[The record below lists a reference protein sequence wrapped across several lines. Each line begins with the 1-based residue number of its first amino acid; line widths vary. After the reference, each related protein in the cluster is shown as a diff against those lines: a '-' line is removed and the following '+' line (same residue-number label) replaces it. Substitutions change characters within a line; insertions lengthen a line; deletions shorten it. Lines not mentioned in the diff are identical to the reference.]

1 MSTIF
6 IQIKTK
12 FIFFNCCLSK
22 GSLLALLPL
31 PSKPK
36 PSTRPR
42 LRKKRNAPT
51 AFGGLAH
58 PTSSDSTTSAMES
71 GQVWALNK
79 IMKQIFP
86 PGHWPGELAQPWG
99 GKEMRLFQLKKR
111 RWGCWHHREEAWIDF
126 VERRK
131 KNIQR
136 IQVAP
141 DWKVVSSVIIWNHVL
156 LLVLGFRVKL
166 DLSKHW
172 RWELSP

>member
-99 GKEMRLFQLKKR
+99 GKEMRLFQLKR
-111 RWGCWHHREEAWIDF
+111 GDGDVDTI
-126 VERRK
+126 ERRLGLISSREGK
-131 KNIQR
+131 KIFKGSRWHQ
-136 IQVAP
+136 IE
-141 DWKVVSSVIIWNHVL
+141 
-156 LLVLGFRVKL
+156 KL
-166 DLSKHW
+166 CHQLSFGTMFYSW
-172 RWELSP
+172 C